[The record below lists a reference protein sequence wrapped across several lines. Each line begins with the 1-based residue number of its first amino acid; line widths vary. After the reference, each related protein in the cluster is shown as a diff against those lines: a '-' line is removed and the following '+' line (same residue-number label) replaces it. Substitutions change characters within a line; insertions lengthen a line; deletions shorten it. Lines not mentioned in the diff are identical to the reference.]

1 MSLVLPHLYLGSMKD
16 RTNSTLMVKNKVKR
30 VLCIIDVPDMVIDRD
45 EYKPTHL
52 LNIPAADAQQQDL
65 AQYFEKCIEF
75 IHQARIEHENILVHC
90 QAGISRSATVVVAY
104 VMTIG
109 DYDVEKALQ
118 IVKGARGYIHPNPGF
133 LSQLKRYYTNDVKRN
148 WYRLTRRYPDYVFND
163 DETFVKESLDTYWQQ
178 FEPAYIAEPGQKKL
192 EKKFGS
198 PLRTEDD
205 LHMFEENERAYER
218 MINGDI
224 SLQQV
229 SNDELN
235 FNVVKQKAPPSIFFF
250 FYSVSSFFLPHWH
263 INVCIYACHPIIVV
277 EQIIDNN
284 QEQKLRRII
293 SVDEEKPSA
302 SIIIINEHQA
312 LSHDQSIDKT
322 PVVSSSTTKRYH
334 GSKRKF
340 TTSKAIRRSNTMRS
354 K

>member
-1 MSLVLPHLYLGSMKD
+1 MGGEMSLVLPHLYLGSMKD

-30 VLCIIDVPDMVIDRD
+30 ILCIIDVPDMVIDRD

-133 LSQLKRYYTNDVKRN
+133 LFQLKRYYTNDVKRN
-148 WYRLTRRYPDYVFND
+148 WYRLTRRYPTYVFND
-163 DETFVKESLDTYWQQ
+163 DEIFVKESLDAYWQQ
-178 FEPAYIAEPGQKKL
+178 FEPAFVAEPVYWTMDRKDSKKNL
-192 EKKFGS
+192 AVHCE
-198 PLRTEDD
+198 P
-205 LHMFEENERAYER
+205 R
-218 MINGDI
+218 MICT
-224 SLQQV
+224 
-229 SNDELN
+229 
-235 FNVVKQKAPPSIFFF
+235 F
-250 FYSVSSFFLPHWH
+250 
-263 INVCIYACHPIIVV
+263 V

-302 SIIIINEHQA
+302 SIVIIDEPQA
-312 LSHDQSIDKT
+312 LSHNQSIDKA

-334 GSKRKF
+334 DSKRKF

>member
-1 MSLVLPHLYLGSMKD
+1 MPFSQRYLDRKVDNKIQPVNMGGEMSLVLPHLYLGSMKD

-30 VLCIIDVPDMVIDRD
+30 ILCIIDVPDMVIDRD

-133 LSQLKRYYTNDVKRN
+133 LFQLKRYYTNDVKRN
-148 WYRLTRRYPDYVFND
+148 WYRLTRRYPTYVFND
-163 DETFVKESLDTYWQQ
+163 DEIFVKESLDAYWQQ
-178 FEPAYIAEPGQKKL
+178 FEPAFVAEPGQKRL

-229 SNDELN
+229 SNDELDIN
-235 FNVVKQKAPPSIFFF
+235 AIEKKA
-250 FYSVSSFFLPHWH
+250 LP
-263 INVCIYACHPIIVV
+263 IV

-302 SIIIINEHQA
+302 SIVIINEPQA
-312 LSHDQSIDKT
+312 LSHNQSIDKA

-334 GSKRKF
+334 DSKRKF